1 MKPLLVILLGPTA
14 VGKTA
19 ISLEIAEKLQAE
31 IVSADSMLVYKK
43 MLIGTAKPMQDEL
56 NRVPHHLIDIIEPDQ
71 PFSVAD
77 YCLLANQ
84 CIQEILRRNRLPMLV
99 GGTALYLKAFTER
112 YTFPDLQ
119 TDFAVRSFWHDKAL
133 EFGNE
138 FVHQQLTKVDKIS
151 ADRLHCNDL
160 RRVIRALEVYELTG
174 IPLSMQAKKERE
186 LPYYPCVIGLNRD
199 RQELY
204 ERINL
209 RVDEM
214 VNNGLLEEV
223 ADLLQQGYSRDLTAM
238 QGLGYK
244 EIAAYLAGECTLD
257 KAIEILKRDTRHFA
271 KRQLTWFRNDSQIKW
286 FDLTAFSEKEIIE
299 QILNYIAKI
308 NYSYKQETDS

>member
-19 ISLEIAEKLQAE
+19 ISLDIAEQLQAE
-31 IVSADSMLVYKK
+31 IVSADSMLIYKK
-43 MLIGTAKPMQDEL
+43 MLIGTAKPTPEEL
-56 NRVPHHLIDIIEPDQ
+56 NRIPHHLIDIIEPNQ

-77 YCLLANQ
+77 YCLAANR
-84 CIQEILRRNRLPMLV
+84 CIQDILKRNRLPMLV

-119 TDFAVRSFWHDKAL
+119 TDLAVRDFWHAKAL

-138 FVHQQLTKVDKIS
+138 FVHQQLAKVDKIS
-151 ADRLHCNDL
+151 AAKLHCNDL

-174 IPLSMQAKKERE
+174 IPLSKQAKKERN
-186 LPYYPCVIGLNRD
+186 LPYHPCVIGLNRD

-204 ERINL
+204 ARINL

-214 VNNGLLEEV
+214 IKDGLVEEV
-223 ADLLQQGYSRDLTAM
+223 AGLLQQGYSRELTAM

-257 KAIEILKRDTRHFA
+257 RAIEILKRDTRHFA
-271 KRQLTWFRNDSQIKW
+271 KRQLTWFRNDPQIKW
-286 FDLTAFSEKEIIE
+286 FDLTAFSEKEIIA
-299 QILNYIAKI
+299 QILNYIAEI
-308 NYSYKQETDS
+308 NCS